1 MEVKSNNFSYL
12 ENRLTSCVFHVLV
25 MASASLDL
33 CRFEVWLE
41 HVAMFGLLNCY
52 LIGSCYF
59 SCLSVEMGVLL
70 HYLPLL
76 SITTDTTIVSHSLLT
91 SNYIN

>member
-1 MEVKSNNFSYL
+1 M
-12 ENRLTSCVFHVLV
+12 FHVLV
-25 MASASLDL
+25 MASAAESDL

-52 LIGSCYF
+52 LIDSCYF
-59 SCLSVEMGVLL
+59 SCLSVGMGVLL